1 MNQLMTIEQQLKVLI
16 NQRYGTV
23 KAFSEKIGM
32 PNSTLDNIFRRG
44 IANSSVTNII
54 KICNGLSISADGL
67 TEGRIVERNSSH
79 LSEIIPTEHETNFI
93 KKYRS
98 LDRRGQEAV
107 DNVLEHEYR
116 AAVAAE
122 DNLLSKQA

>member
-1 MNQLMTIEQQLKVLI
+1 MTIEQQLKVLI

-54 KICNGLSISADGL
+54 KICNGLSISADGW
-67 TEGRIVERNSSH
+67 IVERNSSH

>member
-1 MNQLMTIEQQLKVLI
+1 MTIEQQLKVLI
-16 NQRYGTV
+16 NQRYGTA

-67 TEGRIVERNSSH
+67 AEGKIVDRNSLY
-79 LSEIIPTEHETNFI
+79 LSEVIPTEHEADFI

-98 LDRRGQEAV
+98 LDQRGQEAV
-107 DNVLEHEYR
+107 DNVLDHEYR